1 MTQGNGPFVSFLR
14 MYAGG
19 TVPIAYICG
28 MERTLVILKP
38 CTVQR
43 GLIGE
48 VISRF
53 EKRGLKLVAMKMV
66 QLDADILR
74 KHYAH
79 MVEKPFYPIIEKS
92 MMAAPVVL
100 CCWEGIDAVSV
111 VREMAGVTNGRKAL
125 PGTVRGDLCVSHQEN
140 IIHASDSLETAK
152 AELERFFSQDDY
164 CDYPSPLLDYL
175 YAQDEL

>member
-1 MTQGNGPFVSFLR
+1 
-14 MYAGG
+14 
-19 TVPIAYICG
+19 

-48 VISRF
+48 VLSRF

-66 QLDADILR
+66 QLTPDVLR

-79 MVEKPFYPIIEKS
+79 LAQKPFYPIIEKS

-111 VREMAGVTNGRKAL
+111 VRAMAGSTNGRVAA
-125 PGTVRGDLCVSHQEN
+125 PGTLRGDYCMSHQEN
-140 IIHASDSLETAK
+140 IVHASDTIENAQ
-152 AELERFFSQDDY
+152 AELERFFVPQDY
-164 CDYPSPLLDYL
+164 CDYPSPMLDYL

>member
-1 MTQGNGPFVSFLR
+1 MILATHGRPVSGQNLYFCRKELN
-14 MYAGG
+14 
-19 TVPIAYICG
+19 

-66 QLDADILR
+66 QLTPEVLR
-74 KHYAH
+74 QHYAH
-79 MVEKPFYPIIEKS
+79 MVSKPFYPIIEKS

-111 VREMAGVTNGRKAL
+111 VREMAGATNGRKAA
-125 PGTVRGDLCVSHQEN
+125 PGTLRGDFCMSHQEN
-140 IIHASDSLETAK
+140 IVHASDSIETAK
-152 AELERFFSQDDY
+152 VELERFFNEQDY
-164 CDYPSPLLDYL
+164 CEYNSALFDYL